1 MGKGLGKSSSNYY
14 KSFVMFKDKEAIAC
28 PEVSKCGSCLSK
40 AKDKLDLHSFCFF
53 HGRNIFLG
61 LRTMII
67 YLLPSN
73 K

>member
-1 MGKGLGKSSSNYY
+1 MGKGLGKSSSNYC

-40 AKDKLDLHSFCFF
+40 GLVGPLFILFF
-53 HGRNIFLG
+53 RGRNIFLG
-61 LRTMII
+61 LRTII
-67 YLLPSN
+67 MYLLPSN